1 MNVPQLNIFPRLKI
15 TMFKKFKISL
25 KQKNILIFKSFHY
38 YKISI
43 QLLLLA
49 IKYPFFPEKYRLSS

>member
-15 TMFKKFKISL
+15 MFKKFKISL
-25 KQKNILIFKSFHY
+25 LSKNILIFKSFHY

-49 IKYPFFPEKYRLSS
+49 IKYPFFPQKYRLSS